1 MEFTE
6 KNLKSAR
13 IFGVTILE
21 LLEKREGSA
30 AVANSRQ
37 TRCCIKSKRR
47 WWNENKVQLSQSEES
62 ATVRLRNFACRENSD
77 HHENIS
83 IPTLPK
89 YEGGGGAGIRGC
101 VLVDLHWNVQVMS
114 VCMWYY
120 RRMDDPLL
128 PHSRSCRA
136 RSGKQKGKG
145 KLTMS
150 KRKI

>member
-1 MEFTE
+1 MLQFTYVLA
-6 KNLKSAR
+6 K
-13 IFGVTILE
+13 
-21 LLEKREGSA
+21 
-30 AVANSRQ
+30 
-37 TRCCIKSKRR
+37 
-47 WWNENKVQLSQSEES
+47 SEES

-77 HHENIS
+77 NHENIS
-83 IPTLPK
+83 IPTLPQ

-136 RSGKQKGKG
+136 RSGKQAG
-145 KLTMS
+145 KLTLS